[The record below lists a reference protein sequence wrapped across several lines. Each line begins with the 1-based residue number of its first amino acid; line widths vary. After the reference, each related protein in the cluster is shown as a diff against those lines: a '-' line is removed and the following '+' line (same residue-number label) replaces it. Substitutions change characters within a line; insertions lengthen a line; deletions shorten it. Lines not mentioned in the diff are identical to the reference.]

1 MRVVA
6 FAYHNMG
13 VVGLTALLRH
23 GYDLAAVYTHHDD
36 PGEEIWFKSVED
48 WCRERDVPV
57 SCVEDV
63 NRPEE
68 VERIRGLAPDVIFS
82 FYYRRMLKPAI
93 LEIPP
98 RGCLN
103 LHGSLLPRYRGRAPV
118 NWVLVKG
125 ETETGVTL
133 HYMLAKPD
141 AGEILG
147 QQAVPI
153 AFDDTALTLFG
164 KMERAAAELL
174 DRLLPLIKVG
184 REPHLPNPVEQ
195 GSYFGGRKPDDG
207 QINWQGDAIE
217 AYNLVRAVTKPYP
230 GAFGFLDG
238 EKIIIWWAQPAK
250 APGVAPGVIAFKGN
264 QALVGCG
271 RGALQII
278 RAEYRGQRLEGP
290 ALLGLLRQHEGKKLS

>member
-1 MRVVA
+1 MRAVA

-13 VVGLTALLRH
+13 VVGLTALARH
-23 GYDLAAVYTHHDD
+23 GFELAAVYSHHDD
-36 PGEEIWFKSVED
+36 PGEEIWFQSVED
-48 WCRERDVPV
+48 WCQEHNVPV

-68 VERIRGLAPDVIFS
+68 VERIRGLRPDIIFS

-118 NWVLVKG
+118 NWAIVHG

-133 HYMLAKPD
+133 HYMVAKPD
-141 AGEILG
+141 AGEIVG

-153 AFDDTALTLFG
+153 AFEDTALTLFG

-174 DRLLPLIKVG
+174 DRLLPLIREG
-184 REPHLPNPVEQ
+184 REPRRPNPIEQ
-195 GSYFGGRKPDDG
+195 GSYFGGRQSEDG
-207 QINWQGDAIE
+207 QINWQGDAIA

-238 EKIIIWWAQPAK
+238 EKILIWWARPTDDRLPAGK
-250 APGVAPGVIAFKGN
+250 MAVIDGRP
-264 QALVGCG
+264 LVGCG
-271 RGALQII
+271 RGALEVIM
-278 RAEYRGQRLEGP
+278 AERDGKWLEGP
-290 ALLGLLRQHEGKKLS
+290 SLLAFFYDHREKRLT